1 MYNPIKLD
9 YSSLEPYIDN
19 ETLNTHYNNHYLKYL
34 NNLNSLL
41 KKNNYTYQYTLSE
54 LVDNIDIFPLN
65 ERGEILYNLGG
76 VLNHNLYFYTMSNK
90 KNNIPTGNINK
101 AIIEEFKTYDNFKK
115 EFIDKALNL
124 KGSGYT
130 FLVLN
135 RNNRLFIINTSNQDT
150 PYSYGLKPLL
160 ALDLWEHSYYLKY
173 KSNKEEYI
181 ENWFNL
187 IDFNKVNTIYD
198 KIKKP

>member
-19 ETLNTHYNNHYLKYL
+19 ETLNTHYNKHYLKYL
-34 NNLNSLL
+34 NNLNNLL
-41 KKNNYTYQYTLSE
+41 KKNNYNYQYSLSE

-90 KNNIPTGNINK
+90 KNNIPTGNISK
-101 AIIEEFKTYDNFKK
+101 AIAEEFKTYDNFKK

-130 FLVLN
+130 FLALN
-135 RNNRLFIINTSNQDT
+135 KNNRLFIINTSNQDT

-160 ALDLWEHSYYLKY
+160 TLDLWEHAYYLKY
-173 KSNKEEYI
+173 KSDKETYI
-181 ENWFNL
+181 KNWFNL